1 MSQPHLSMS
10 SDRRPEGGE
19 ELADPGWVGG
29 PGGGGDEVGVGVGVV
44 EGGVGGD
51 EFAAGELDLG
61 FAGRI
66 GADAAAFDD
75 AGGGEELRA
84 VADGGDGLFGRGEVL
99 DDGEDAGR
107 QAEVF
112 GARPPGMTRAS

>member
-1 MSQPHLSMS
+1 MPPRYGSMS
-10 SDRRPEGGE
+10 RDRCSQRGQ
-19 ELADPGWVGG
+19 ELPHPGRVGG
-29 PGGGGDEVGVGVGVV
+29 PGGGGDEVAVGVGVV

-61 FAGRI
+61 FAGGI

-84 VADGGDGLFGRGEVL
+84 VADGGDGLFGCGEVL